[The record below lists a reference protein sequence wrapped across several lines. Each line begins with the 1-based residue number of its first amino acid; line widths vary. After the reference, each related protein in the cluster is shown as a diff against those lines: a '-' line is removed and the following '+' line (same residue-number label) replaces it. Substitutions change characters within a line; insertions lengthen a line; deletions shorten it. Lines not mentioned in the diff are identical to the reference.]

1 MVETL
6 VVVSLKMF
14 VTLGVASNTVDYIT
28 TFFIQ
33 TPVV

>member
-14 VTLGVASNTVDYIT
+14 VALGVASNTVDYIT
-28 TFFIQ
+28 TLFI
-33 TPVV
+33 TMPPV

>member
-14 VTLGVASNTVDYIT
+14 VALGVASNTVDYIT
-28 TFFIQ
+28 TLFIQ